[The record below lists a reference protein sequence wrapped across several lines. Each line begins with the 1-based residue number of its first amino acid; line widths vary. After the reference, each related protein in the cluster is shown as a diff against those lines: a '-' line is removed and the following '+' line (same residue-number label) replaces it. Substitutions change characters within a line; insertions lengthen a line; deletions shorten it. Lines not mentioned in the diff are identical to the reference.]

1 MKGPTVAGA
10 VLSKHLEAYREM
22 CHTSVQSRLE
32 ARRVKHQLQV
42 LSQAEAL
49 ATTIHETPVQVRK

>member
-1 MKGPTVAGA
+1 
-10 VLSKHLEAYREM
+10 M

-49 ATTIHETPVQVRK
+49 ATHGYEQPLLVCGASYLCHAHLSLDTP